1 MASGHPQHD
10 TYIKRWLSQTAED
23 HAYPV
28 VAPALLPAS
37 GTEYPVVHDDSK
49 KAGSRRRKKLSEPDC
64 GKGDGLNNQ
73 TPGHG
78 QLGIPGRLGLQAAFR
93 IREENEA
100 AAGGRRLSTT
110 GHKQK
115 RKRESS
121 SDSSFLEADTR
132 RTLHMPTT
140 VDHHRPRAI
149 QADKRRVSQE
159 GALSYASASTASTEK
174 LDRRYHRRPRHKTR
188 ADRYDPTLPEG
199 RKPKPKKLK
208 VTKHIKKQRS
218 RKEPAPLLHDFSAQN
233 VSGERLTLKPSL
245 SIGLFKNGRA
255 SSPVRGRGLPDLTFS
270 EMKFLEK
277 RKAKPE
283 EDKTSKRTGRKL
295 GRAPAGQEEI
305 SSYFASAQKVMAE
318 RNPSLAE
325 RLAGHTSEG
334 GGAPNAFRDS
344 DSRGLTDSTV
354 LSGDRSTVLP
364 PEGFLGGGTRGARY
378 DTPPIRS
385 ATLSENGLCKSAI
398 QSVSRQSRNSTAYF
412 TWSRSGPPPETP
424 NITSCRSSAKLSKL
438 KNTGDLVS
446 PLGTI
451 EKKQFANRG
460 DVNERQ
466 ETFTDAGP
474 PDIRAQD
481 GGASDAANQDKRATG
496 VDPSQDGPIRPGRS
510 RDVQRSIESHNM
522 DPLTSTEPT
531 IGQTSGDNHGQCQC
545 ILKPQADLSASQ
557 RQGQPLPSV
566 TDLMKECESGLLES
580 HIIPPSLRPLSVSY
594 NTQKTAPKSTLDIS
608 ECSSADRNGNPY
620 QPMNPSRRDPP
631 LTDNANGKSI
641 VAKSPQFPNGMSS
654 RNFRYEY
661 GSRGLFGFCTGL
673 SDISMP
679 SNHFPQLQTHTS
691 ETSSMQP
698 SSLHER
704 NSSYCGRNQDRPKV
718 PAWDEAWPQAEL
730 HMHGIGQQE
739 PPLDSYD
746 SRDTRI
752 SDGKLA
758 DDSWKVNRKEQ
769 EYLDPMVEG
778 YEKPV
783 PHDGACPGL
792 DSTLS
797 YGYPPRPLNGY
808 SEHIHSNS
816 RCHYLEN
823 DGWYGREGYQ
833 YLMDDDY
840 LEDNFISAK
849 NRLNKSPHAFG
860 YKGVQEVE
868 HQFQPT
874 NSPSTPFPSFWR
886 PHKLY

>member
-1 MASGHPQHD
+1 MASGYPQHD
-10 TYIKRWLSQTAED
+10 TYIKQWLSQTAEN

-28 VAPALLPAS
+28 VASALLPAS
-37 GTEYPVVHDDSK
+37 GTEYPVVHNDSK
-49 KAGSRRRKKLSEPDC
+49 KAGSRRRKKLSEPHC
-64 GKGDGLNNQ
+64 GKGDGLINQ

-78 QLGIPGRLGLQAAFR
+78 QLGIPERLGLQAAFR

-132 RTLHMPTT
+132 RNLHMPTT
-140 VDHHRPRAI
+140 VGHHRPRAI
-149 QADKRRVSQE
+149 QADKRRVCQE

-174 LDRRYHRRPRHKTR
+174 LDRRYHKRPRHKTR
-188 ADRYDPTLPEG
+188 PDHYDPTLPDG
-199 RKPKPKKLK
+199 RKPKPKKVK
-208 VTKHIKKQRS
+208 VTKPTKKQKS
-218 RKEPAPLLHDFSAQN
+218 RKEPAPLLYDFLAQN
-233 VSGERLTLKPSL
+233 VSGERLT
-245 SIGLFKNGRA
+245 I
-255 SSPVRGRGLPDLTFS
+255 VPDLTFS

-318 RNPSLAE
+318 RNPSFAE

-344 DSRGLTDSTV
+344 DSSGLTDSTV
-354 LSGDRSTVLP
+354 LSGDRSRVLP

-424 NITSCRSSAKLSKL
+424 NTTSRRSSAKLSKL
-438 KNTGDLVS
+438 MNIKDPVS
-446 PLGTI
+446 LLGTI
-451 EKKQFANRG
+451 EKKQIADRG

-466 ETFTDAGP
+466 ETYTDAGP
-474 PDIRAQD
+474 PNIPAQD
-481 GGASDAANQDKRATG
+481 GGASDAANQEIRAIG
-496 VDPSQDGPIRPGRS
+496 VDPFQDNPIRPGRS
-510 RDVQRSIESHNM
+510 RDVQRRIESHNV
-522 DPLTSTEPT
+522 DPLTSTKPT
-531 IGQTSGDNHGQCQC
+531 IEQTSGDNHGQCQC
-545 ILKPQADLSASQ
+545 ILKPQADLSAPQ

-566 TDLMKECESGLLES
+566 TDLMKECESTLLES
-580 HIIPPSLRPLSVSY
+580 HTIPPSLRPPSVSY
-594 NTQKTAPKSTLDIS
+594 NRQKAAPKSTLDIS

-620 QPMNPSRRDPP
+620 QPINPSRRDPP
-631 LTDNANGKSI
+631 LTDNADGKSI
-641 VAKSPQFPNGMSS
+641 VAEGPQCPNGTSA

-673 SDISMP
+673 SGISML
-679 SNHFPQLQTHTS
+679 SDHFPQLQTRTS
-691 ETSSMQP
+691 ETISMQP
-698 SSLHER
+698 SPLHER
-704 NSSYCGRNQDRPKV
+704 NSSYCGRDQGRPKV

-730 HMHGIGQQE
+730 HMHSIGQQE
-739 PPLDSYD
+739 PPFDSYD
-746 SRDTRI
+746 SRDTTV
-752 SDGKLA
+752 SDGRLA
-758 DDSWKVNRKEQ
+758 GGSWKVHGE
-769 EYLDPMVEG
+769 EHEFLDPMVDG

-792 DSTLS
+792 ASIAS

-816 RCHYLEN
+816 RCHYTEN

-833 YLMDDDY
+833 YLLDDDY
-840 LEDNFISAK
+840 LEDGFISAK
-849 NRLNKSPHAFG
+849 NRLYKSPHAFS